1 MQQPY
6 KKLSIIAL
14 GETGSGKSLFCK
26 LFSNMNDFVSMRSQK
41 SVTTEII
48 SKTFLNNSKKV
59 EIELID
65 TPGSN
70 DTRGPNQD
78 INNLK
83 AIKKF
88 LKEQNQRINC
98 IIIVMD
104 SRFERLDQSLK
115 TSIKNICDTFPLPD
129 FWKHVIIFWTH

>member
-1 MQQPY
+1 
-6 KKLSIIAL
+6 
-14 GETGSGKSLFCK
+14 
-26 LFSNMNDFVSMRSQK
+26 MRSQK

-48 SKTFLNNSKKV
+48 SKTFLNNSKRV